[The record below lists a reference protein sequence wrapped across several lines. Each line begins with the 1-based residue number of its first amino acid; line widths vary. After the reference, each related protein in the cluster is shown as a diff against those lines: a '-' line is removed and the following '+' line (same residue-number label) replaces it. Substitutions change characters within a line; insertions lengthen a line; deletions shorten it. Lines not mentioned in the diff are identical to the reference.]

1 MTKIEI
7 ELEDVQLLWDTVISS
22 MDWGSGFLDEEE
34 MWRILVIGARF
45 GFDVSA
51 RSSHFPKIVGQ
62 WEKDN
67 PKPRLDYAKAGGGG
81 YRRNAVDHRTSEWRR
96 YDAAQ
101 KEWDAAR
108 TAFFNARLL
117 EAVAKYDMTDPYN
130 PPSAQEQP

>member
-1 MTKIEI
+1 MTKVEI

-51 RSSHFPKIVGQ
+51 HSSHFPNIVGQ

-67 PKPRLDYAKAGGGG
+67 PKPRLKYAKSS
-81 YRRNAVDHRTSEWRR
+81 VDRRTSEWRR

-108 TAFFNARLL
+108 TAFFNARLS

>member
-1 MTKIEI
+1 MTKVEI
-7 ELEDVQLLWDTVISS
+7 ELEDVQLLWDQVVSS

-51 RSSHFPKIVGQ
+51 HSSHFPKIVGQ

-67 PKPRLDYAKAGGGG
+67 PKPRLDYRTSGAAFGIP
-81 YRRNAVDHRTSEWRR
+81 DHRTAEWRK
-96 YDAAQ
+96 YNAALE
-101 KEWDAAR
+101 EWDAQR
-108 TAFFNARLL
+108 TEFFMEKLA